1 MHVPFLTHF
10 WVNNKDFK
18 TSMQKYNY
26 RNKYINDIRYIMV
39 IDYLRK
45 FRIKKSTNNF
55 LEYTDFSRNV

>member
-1 MHVPFLTHF
+1 MHVPFLTDF